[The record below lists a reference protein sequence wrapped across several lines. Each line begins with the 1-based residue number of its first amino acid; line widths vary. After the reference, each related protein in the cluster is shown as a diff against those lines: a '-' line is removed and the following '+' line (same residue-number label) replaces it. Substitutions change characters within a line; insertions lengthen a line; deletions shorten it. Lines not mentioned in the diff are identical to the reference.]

1 MAGCLQE
8 EVGSKFP
15 SSKTQAVAGFLFLRF
30 LCPAML
36 NPKGYGIMEG
46 TKNSHI
52 PTSHAQ
58 RSATRLIALPTLETP
73 NRPEFRALILV
84 SKIVQQLANGARTGK
99 QDFMQVRLGWAGLG

>member
-8 EVGSKFP
+8 EVGAKFP

-52 PTSHAQ
+52 PTSHATQ
-58 RSATRLIALPTLETP
+58 RHTADCFPYAETP

-99 QDFMQVRLGWAGLG
+99 QDFMQVRLSWV

>member
-46 TKNSHI
+46 T
-52 PTSHAQ
+52 
-58 RSATRLIALPTLETP
+58 
-73 NRPEFRALILV
+73 
-84 SKIVQQLANGARTGK
+84 
-99 QDFMQVRLGWAGLG
+99 D